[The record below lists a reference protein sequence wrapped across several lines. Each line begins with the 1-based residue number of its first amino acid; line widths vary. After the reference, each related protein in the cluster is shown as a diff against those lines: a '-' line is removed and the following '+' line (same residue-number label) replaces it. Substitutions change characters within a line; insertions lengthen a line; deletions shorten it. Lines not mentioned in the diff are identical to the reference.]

1 MEQAGEKKAAVR
13 DTGMAGWLLPGK
25 IRNMDIRRNSMIR
38 ISELRMNY
46 QKELMAVTEVPQFN
60 WMIDSEARNV
70 RQKAYQL
77 QIAKEDTFQEI
88 VYDSGRIESEESAH
102 VEAEFEME
110 TASRYFGRVKI
121 WTESEETEF
130 SPVCSFLSGVMN
142 QNEWKACFVSPEGEE
157 QAEES
162 EGNYIR
168 KEFEVFGRVKRAYLF
183 TTALGLYQLW
193 MNGEKIGNEELSP
206 GWTSYRKHLLYQT
219 HDVTEVIREGKNVIG
234 AHVGAGWY
242 KGVMGFTGNR
252 NNYGNRTAFFG
263 QLWIRYEDGTEEV
276 VVTDPT
282 WKSSRSP
289 VVFAEIYDGEIY
301 DASLE
306 QPGWDLPG
314 FDDSGW
320 RQAEE
325 ISFDKTVLRAQT
337 TSAVME
343 HEILPVKELF
353 RTPEGDLCLD
363 FGQNMAGWIH
373 VHAAGKAGD
382 EIELRC
388 FETLD
393 AAGNVYLDNL
403 RKAKQRLYY
412 RFGTDGEI
420 DYHPSFTYQG
430 FRYAKIVRFPGEPK
444 AENFTAYAV
453 YSDME
458 ETGQFSCSHPGLNQ
472 LHKNVGWGLRS
483 NFVDVPTDCPQRDER
498 LGWTG
503 DAEIFARTASYLRNT
518 YCFYE
523 KWLHDLACD
532 QTPEGG
538 VPHVI
543 PDILNQRAEDDWLM
557 SQGDHSAAAWAD
569 AAVIIPWSLYLN
581 YGDTRLIR
589 KQYGSMKAWIDFMR
603 AHSDGNI
610 WNFRL
615 QFGDWVALDAEEG
628 SYFGATPNDLTCTA
642 YYAYSTRL
650 FARMSG
656 LIGKTE
662 EEKEY
667 TALYEQIRDTF
678 HRTFLEEDG
687 TMTAQTQTAH
697 ILALHFDLVEEKYRQ
712 KTINRLLELLA
723 KENGHLV
730 TGFVGTPYF
739 CHALSGNGH
748 TKEAYELLLKEDF
761 PSWLYQVK
769 MGATTVWEHWDGI
782 RPDGTMW
789 SPDMNSFNHYA
800 YGAVEEWMFR
810 VMGGID
816 TDEEHAGF
824 RHSILYP
831 QIGGG
836 ITSTL
841 ASYQS
846 PYGRVRVEWKV
857 SGSEVEETIEIPH
870 NTTAT
875 VKLYQADSVQ
885 EDDGLAFEEK
895 DGIIQAEAGSGV
907 YRIRYRLS

>member
-1 MEQAGEKKAAVR
+1 
-13 DTGMAGWLLPGK
+13 
-25 IRNMDIRRNSMIR
+25 MIR
-38 ISELRMNY
+38 VSELRMNY
-46 QKELMAVTEVPQFN
+46 QKELMAVMEVPQFN
-60 WMIDSEARNV
+60 WIIEGESRNV
-70 RQKAYQL
+70 MQKAYQL
-77 QIAKEDTFQEI
+77 QIAEDAAFQRM
-88 VYDSGRIESEESAH
+88 VYDSGRKESGESAH

-110 TASRYFGRVKI
+110 TAFQYYGRVKI
-121 WTESEETEF
+121 WTEAGETEF
-130 SPVCSFLSGVMN
+130 SPACSFVSGVLD
-142 QNEWKACFVSPEGEE
+142 QREWKACMISPERAE
-157 QAEES
+157 QAGES
-162 EGNYIR
+162 GGNYIR
-168 KEFEVFGRVKRAYLF
+168 KEFEISGKVKNAYLF
-183 TTALGLYQLW
+183 TTAFGLYQLR
-193 MNGEKIGNEELSP
+193 MNGTRIGREELSP

-219 HDVTEVIREGKNVIG
+219 YDVTESIRGGKNVIG

-242 KGVMGFTGNR
+242 KGVMGFVGSR
-252 NNYGNRTAFFG
+252 NHYGDRTAFFG
-263 QLWIRYEDGTEEV
+263 QLLIRYQDGTEEV
-276 VVTDPT
+276 IATD
-282 WKSSRSP
+282 SSWRCFRSP
-289 VVFAEIYDGEIY
+289 VVFAEIYDGESY

-314 FDDSGW
+314 FDDSRW
-320 RQAEE
+320 KQAEE
-325 ISFDKTVLRAQT
+325 IRFDRAVLRAQT
-337 TSAVME
+337 ASAVRE
-343 HEILPVKELF
+343 QERLPAKTLF
-353 RTPEGDLCLD
+353 CTPEGDLCLD

-373 VHAAGKAGD
+373 VRAKGKAGD

-403 RKAKQRLYY
+403 RKAKQRVYY

-420 DYHPSFTYQG
+420 DYHPCFTYQG
-430 FRYAKIVRFPGEPK
+430 FRYARIVSFPGEPE
-444 AENFTAYAV
+444 AENFTACAV

-458 ETGQFSCSHPGLNQ
+458 ETGTFSCSDQELNQ
-472 LHKNVGWGLRS
+472 LYRNVGWGLRS

-543 PDILNQRAEDDWLM
+543 PDILSSCAKQDKLM
-557 SQGDHSAAAWAD
+557 SEGSGSAAAWAD

-589 KQYGSMKAWIDFMR
+589 RQYGSMKAWIDFMR
-603 AHSDGNI
+603 EHSNGNI
-610 WNFRL
+610 WNYRL

-650 FARMSG
+650 FARMAG
-656 LIGKTE
+656 LIGRAE
-662 EEKEY
+662 DEREY
-667 TALYEQIRDTF
+667 TALYEEIRDTF
-678 HRTFLEEDG
+678 RRTFFREDG
-687 TMTAQTQTAH
+687 AMTAQTQTAH
-697 ILALHFDLVEEKYRQ
+697 ILALHFELVEEKYRE
-712 KTINRLLELLA
+712 KTVDRLIELLEE
-723 KENGHLV
+723 ENGHLV

-739 CHALSGNGH
+739 CHALSRNGH
-748 TKEAYELLLKEDF
+748 TKEAYGLLLKDDF

-800 YGAVEEWMFR
+800 YGAVAEWMFR

-816 TDEEHAGF
+816 TSDENAGF
-824 RHSILYP
+824 KHSILYP
-831 QIGGG
+831 HIGGD
-836 ITSTL
+836 ITS
-841 ASYQS
+841 ASVSYLS
-846 PYGRVRVEWKV
+846 PYGKVRAEWKLW
-857 SGSEVEETIEIPH
+857 GNEVEETFEIPH

-875 VKLYQADSVQ
+875 VKLYRADLVL
-885 EDDGLAFEEK
+885 EDDGLVFAEK
-895 DGIIQAEAGSGV
+895 DGTVQAEAGSGV
-907 YRIRYRLS
+907 YLVRYRLK